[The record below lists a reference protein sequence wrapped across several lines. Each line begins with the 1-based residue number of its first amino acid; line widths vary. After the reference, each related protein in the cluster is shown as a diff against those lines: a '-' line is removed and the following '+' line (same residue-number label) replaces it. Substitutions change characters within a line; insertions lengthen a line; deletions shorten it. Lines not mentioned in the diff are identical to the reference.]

1 MRRWS
6 LAVTGLAYAISYL
19 LLAIMTSGGGHGP
32 RFTFAPAMPYGIGL
46 LVFPVLGYLVGDLKA
61 QASRAIFAI
70 LLIAHSAIVMT
81 LVVIWW
87 QEDLPYANRAWEA
100 SPSNILLPVL
110 WYFCGLVFL
119 WAMYIRGVLSNRRR
133 HPTNAWSGL
142 AGE

>member
-6 LAVTGLAYAISYL
+6 LAFLGLVYGLCYL

-46 LVFPVLGYLVGDLKA
+46 LVFPVLGYLVGDLRNNTSRV
-61 QASRAIFAI
+61 ASGI
-70 LLIAHSAIVMT
+70 LLIIHCAMVIS

-87 QEDLPYANRAWEA
+87 PEDLPHAHRAWEA

-110 WYFCGLVFL
+110 WYCCGLVFL
-119 WAMYIRGVLSNRRR
+119 GAMYIRGVWSARHR
-133 HPTNAWSGL
+133 HPTRA
-142 AGE
+142 